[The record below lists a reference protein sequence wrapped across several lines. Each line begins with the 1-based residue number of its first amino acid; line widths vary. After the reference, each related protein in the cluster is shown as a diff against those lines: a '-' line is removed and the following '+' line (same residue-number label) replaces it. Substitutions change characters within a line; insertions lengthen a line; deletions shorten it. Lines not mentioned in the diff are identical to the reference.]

1 MEISVASAS
10 AWQQAVQQ
18 QDVSTAVAA
27 KLKDSQELQGEMAL
41 QLLASALND
50 GALLEGATRVRV
62 DSGAPLGQT
71 IDVHV

>member
-10 AWQQAVQQ
+10 AWQQAAQQ

-50 GALLEGATRVRV
+50 GATRVRV
-62 DSGAPLGQT
+62 DSGASLGQT